1 MRKLVLLLLAAVALP
16 ALASD
21 PAVGVDKIVDGVIAA
36 YGGEAAWKSVASI
49 EQKGTTTSAMGG
61 SGAMTR
67 TWQRAHKLRV
77 EIAYADHTEVR
88 DVDGATG
95 TRNGKPVTGLQLDAM
110 TLQWARLAIPILLI
124 EQRAKIHD
132 LGEKDGLRVLEI
144 PLNDTLTVMAAV
156 DPKTFHVVRSASK
169 GTMNGQTIEF
179 VTEYK
184 DLRKQDGLL
193 FAFTEENFAQGM
205 KTADTKI
212 ESVKVGK

>member
-1 MRKLVLLLLAAVALP
+1 
-16 ALASD
+16 
-21 PAVGVDKIVDGVIAA
+21 
-36 YGGEAAWKSVASI
+36 
-49 EQKGTTTSAMGG
+49 
-61 SGAMTR
+61 
-67 TWQRAHKLRV
+67 
-77 EIAYADHTEVR
+77 
-88 DVDGATG
+88 
-95 TRNGKPVTGLQLDAM
+95 M
-110 TLQWARLAIPILLI
+110 TLQWARLAIPILLL
-124 EQRAKIHD
+124 EQRAKLHD
-132 LGEKDGLRVLEI
+132 LGEKEGLRVIEI

-212 ESVKVGK
+212 ESVKVGR